1 MKRTLVAVV
10 ALGIAAGA
18 GLSAQD
24 AAPDP
29 KKVEEGKKLYALHKC
44 NNCHMI
50 DGKGAKKGPLDG
62 VGSKLSAAEI
72 RHWMT
77 KPAELE
83 VKLEKPPTGTNRM
96 SHALRNK
103 KFTEAE
109 IDAFVAYMQSLKK
122 K

>member
-1 MKRTLVAVV
+1 MLALVMV
-10 ALGIAAGA
+10 AGA
-18 GLSAQD
+18 GLTAQN
-24 AAPDP
+24 PDP
-29 KKVEEGKKLYALHKC
+29 KKVEAGKKLYAQHKC
-44 NNCHMI
+44 ANCHMI

-72 RHWMT
+72 KDWIVN
-77 KPAELE
+77 PAANE

-96 SHALRNK
+96 SHALRTK